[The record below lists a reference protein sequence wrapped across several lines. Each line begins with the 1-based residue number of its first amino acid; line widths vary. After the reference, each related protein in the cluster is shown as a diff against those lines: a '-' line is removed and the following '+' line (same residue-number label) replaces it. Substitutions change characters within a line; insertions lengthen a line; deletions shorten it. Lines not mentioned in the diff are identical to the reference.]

1 MFKSVLTI
9 RTGLLGLASWVIPFF
24 AAFAFFDSSG
34 QVQIAQPLFKSLM
47 VVIGGGTG
55 AYLLVVAFRKLPA
68 TMKNGLA
75 LGLFWLALNMV
86 LDIAVLLPMSG
97 QSISAW
103 FQDIGLRY
111 LMIPVMAMAI
121 GSAAQGKG

>member
-47 VVIGGGTG
+47 VVVGGGTG